1 MHGLDLHV
9 VVVFVVGWFVCL
21 FFYCIG
27 ERQGAAPK
35 THNSRF
41 LGTSYK
47 YTFVML
53 HCTGGQFRSCSP
65 DADDGIVE
73 NFSGVGGR
81 CMRTGWSGLLD
92 FVNE

>member
-1 MHGLDLHV
+1 MNGLDLHV
-9 VVVFVVGWFVCL
+9 VVVVWFGLFVCL
-21 FFYCIG
+21 FCYCIG
-27 ERQGAAPK
+27 EHQGASGSGIKNIQQPI
-35 THNSRF
+35 

-73 NFSGVGGR
+73 NFSR
-81 CMRTGWSGLLD
+81 CRR
-92 FVNE
+92 

>member
-1 MHGLDLHV
+1 M
-9 VVVFVVGWFVCL
+9 VCL
-21 FFYCIG
+21 FVLLLH
-27 ERQGAAPK
+27 RGASGSGTKNTQQPI
-35 THNSRF
+35 

-53 HCTGGQFRSCSP
+53 HFTGGQFRFCSP